1 MSATSTATVVQKAVG
16 WSIGLSVLMIVARD
30 TSDSVTPG
38 CRGRRQSFGRLA
50 TCVQWMR
57 PSGVCVAEAKRG
69 RISLGVAGWCS
80 LQLHRGISAHAAVG
94 RLSVPD
100 DSPCDLSVLGGDSG
114 ICLGSDTSPAFGIKL
129 APIRWDRYS
138 DPRCHDLEDVA
149 FERGVDHRHIR
160 WDQYAV

>member
-1 MSATSTATVVQKAVG
+1 MSAASTATVVQKAVG
-16 WSIGLSVLMIVARD
+16 WSIGLSVLMIVA
-30 TSDSVTPG
+30 G
-38 CRGRRQSFGRLA
+38 ILA
-50 TCVQWMR
+50 IASPLAAGVAVNLLVAWTCFQWMR

-138 DPRCHDLEDVA
+138 DPRCHDLEGAA